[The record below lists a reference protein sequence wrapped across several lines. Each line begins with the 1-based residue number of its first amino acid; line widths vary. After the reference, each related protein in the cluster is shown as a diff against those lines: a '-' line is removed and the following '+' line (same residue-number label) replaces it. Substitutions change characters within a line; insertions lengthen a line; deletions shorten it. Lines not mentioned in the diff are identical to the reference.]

1 VSAAAP
7 RRWDVC
13 RPARCRRSRLTKRR
27 SCENPALSCPPAGA
41 VSANGEDQSMTTPQ
55 PGWYDDPDDS
65 DALRYWDGQVWTLHR
80 QQKPVS
86 RPPSPPQVPPGS
98 LPPPHAS
105 PSGAENPP
113 PSSFGPPQ
121 RSGTPTA
128 AIAVIGVI
136 AVLAVAG
143 VLVYKFALTHHPS
156 SAPTDSASGAPTNSV
171 PGASTN
177 GGEDQFLSD
186 LARVGI
192 TSSTATPETLVARG
206 RTTCSGLAAGNGQD
220 EVATDLVSG
229 SNHFFDG
236 STAEKIVRYAIK
248 DLCPQ
253 QH

>member
-1 VSAAAP
+1 MFAD
-7 RRWDVC
+7 RRDSDGRDRQNV
-13 RPARCRRSRLTKRR
+13 ARVK
-27 SCENPALSCPPAGA
+27 NPALSCPPAGA
-41 VSANGEDQSMTTPQ
+41 VSGNGEDQSTTTPQ
-55 PGWYDDPDDS
+55 PGRYDDPDDS
-65 DALRYWDGQVWTLHR
+65 NALRYWDGQVWTLHR
-80 QQKPVS
+80 QQKPV
-86 RPPSPPQVPPGS
+86 
-98 LPPPHAS
+98 PPPAS
-105 PSGAENPP
+105 PSAVEYPP
-113 PSSFGPPQ
+113 PSSFGPQ
-121 RSGTPTA
+121 RSGTPTGV
-128 AIAVIGVI
+128 IAVIGVI
-136 AVLAVAG
+136 AVLAVVG
-143 VLVYKFALTHHPS
+143 VLVYKFALTSHPS

-206 RTTCSGLAAGNGQD
+206 RTTCSGLAAGKSQD